1 MVQTERLTGRVLY
14 PDGCKVLGR
23 KKGTTGAFIDFGILE
38 GDTTNSAEWT
48 ESRYQ
53 SGNAGILNTRIR
65 DMKMSG
71 KMTIV
76 THEADII
83 ELIAAGII
91 KRTTVAASA
100 FTPVVQ
106 TISGSESAPWVAGKI
121 YPLVLADSNGVAS
134 KVNAKPVISSI
145 VLDPGTSPHVAEAL
159 SAESDYDIV
168 SLPGSSSGWGISFT
182 TTAISES
189 NPTELPIVITY
200 GSNTPVAREVLSAG
214 STSLTLDAFELQIV
228 QTDSAGKERGIHLF
242 NVTPK
247 SGGFGFNFLGQG
259 NDGVEKMEL
268 SYEANLDTSRTDG
281 EQLYQ
286 YWIDTAFAA

>member
-1 MVQTERLTGRVLY
+1 MVQTERLNGRVVY

-65 DMKMSG
+65 DMKMTG
-71 KMTIV
+71 KMVIV

-91 KRTTVAASA
+91 TRTTTAGTAV
-100 FTPVVQ
+100 TPDGQ
-106 TISGSESAPWVAGKI
+106 TIAAGWDDGI
-121 YPLVLADSNGVAS
+121 VYPLSMISSNVEIKTGI
-134 KVNAKPVISSI
+134 KPVISSV
-145 VLDPGTSPHVAEAL
+145 VLDLA
-159 SAESDYDIV
+159 SDETLTEGNDYQIV
-168 SLPGSSSGWGISFT
+168 KCSSSKCGYGIAFYST
-182 TTAISES
+182 NMSASTPKSS
-189 NPTELPIVITY
+189 PIVITY
-200 GSNTPVAREVLSAG
+200 GLNTPIARETLSAG
-214 STSLTLDAFELQIV
+214 STSLTLDAFELQII
-228 QTDSAGKERGIHLF
+228 QTDSAGKERGLHLF

-268 SYEANLDTSRTDG
+268 SYEANLDTARTDG

-286 YWIDTAFAA
+286 YWIDTSFAA